1 VLSDLPKDNIW
12 TKVLSVECNE
22 PDHSIYGSMTGGSLH
37 AYMGLLVLEDYLI
50 ERKSYG

>member
-1 VLSDLPKDNIW
+1 VLNDLPEDDIW

-22 PDHSIYGSMTGGSLH
+22 PDHSIYGSMIRDILH